1 MAGLPV
7 RATASSNWNG
17 TANEFEYAIPAVRT
31 ISKVASQP
39 VSARAGDRGAVVSS
53 LPGCTARGE
62 AMGPAEL
69 APNPEPSASGPAWY
83 TRRAVHLALIAA
95 AAVVAYAG
103 TLRGTFDFDTPNLVL
118 YNGAVHGFSLANLRA
133 VLTTQPNG
141 VEYLPVRDLT
151 YMLDFELWGMQAFG
165 YHLSNVVYYAAGCA
179 LLYLLLE
186 RLLAGWSD
194 RPRLVAA
201 VAAGLFVLH
210 PVHVESV
217 AGLAQR
223 KDVISGL
230 LCFAGL
236 LAFQRWAERGGTR
249 AYAVA
254 LAALV
259 LAILAKATA
268 VVFPGLAAL
277 VAFRLAWRDRR
288 VKLGL
293 AGLAATGLLLA
304 GILAREAAAT
314 GILSGQTVPVWLRV
328 LTYGKAAAWYARMLL
343 VPWPLSVIHDVGP
356 VTSPLDPGALA
367 ALAVIAALAVLGV
380 RHARRYPVLVFSLA
394 WFLVAIVPVSGLLPA
409 PNLVAERYL
418 FLPSVAF
425 ALAAAWLVVDAS
437 ALRGHA
443 AAVVAASAIA
453 ILHAG
458 VVAVRVAEWRTNGGL
473 LVADLSRHPGS
484 ARLTSLLGR
493 YDYAN
498 GRSDQATVDVQCLL
512 GMAFERMGRL
522 DEARA
527 RYERA
532 LRANRLMGIVFRTEA
547 ENGLARLA
555 GAGR

>member
-1 MAGLPV
+1 
-7 RATASSNWNG
+7 
-17 TANEFEYAIPAVRT
+17 
-31 ISKVASQP
+31 
-39 VSARAGDRGAVVSS
+39 
-53 LPGCTARGE
+53 
-62 AMGPAEL
+62 MGPAEL
-69 APNPEPSASGPAWY
+69 APNPEPSAPSGPAWY

-223 KDVISGL
+223 KDVVSGL

-367 ALAVIAALAVLGV
+367 ALAVIAALVVLGV

-498 GRSDQATVDVQCLL
+498 GRYDEAFALFEQARTLDPTYQDGELFAAIQRLEAGDAAGAVEGLFRLTDQATVDVQCLL